1 MDLARQAQR
10 ICNSQQQQLL
20 QGGCCSSTNQERD
33 ARPKGTR
40 SCKGELPLGTSS
52 TNPWGRWDQTPPPI
66 PGPIDVLWG
75 CRVQASQL
83 LGAILRAPRVFSAQ
97 QKASSTASPAEH
109 PGAVTVCHPA
119 RPAHVPAQQKGTSC
133 LFALEGDTATAGT
146 EPAPRGWDGGWRP
159 CRLQAPW
166 DQSWGPHGGQTPAP
180 ECVTASA
187 PSPTH
192 PFPWRWALGRERAW

>member
-1 MDLARQAQR
+1 MH
-10 ICNSQQQQLL
+10 
-20 QGGCCSSTNQERD
+20 G
-33 ARPKGTR
+33 PKAP
-40 SCKGELPLGTSS
+40 C
-52 TNPWGRWDQTPPPI
+52 TNPRGRWDQGPPPT
-66 PGPIDVLWG
+66 PDPIDVLWG

-83 LGAILRAPRVFSAQ
+83 LGAIPRAPRVFSAQ

-109 PGAVTVCHPA
+109 PGAVTVCPPA
-119 RPAHVPAQQKGTSC
+119 RPAHVPAQGKGTSC
-133 LFALEGDTATAGT
+133 LFALEGDAAMAGT

-159 CRLQAPW
+159 CCPQAPW

-180 ECVTASA
+180 KCVTASA